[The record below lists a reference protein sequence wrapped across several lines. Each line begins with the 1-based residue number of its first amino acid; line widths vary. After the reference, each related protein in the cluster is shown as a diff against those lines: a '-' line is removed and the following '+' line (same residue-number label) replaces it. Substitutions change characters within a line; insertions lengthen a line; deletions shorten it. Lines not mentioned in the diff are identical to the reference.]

1 MRVGIGLALSP
12 GMPKTAT
19 PLRLV
24 ETVDRSDYDAS
35 IRPYVP
41 ELYGT
46 AVRLTRSRTDADDL
60 LQDTLARAWTF
71 WHRFQKGTNAR
82 AWMHRILMN
91 TFITG
96 YRRRR
101 REREIMERVAVE
113 ASREQDALPALRLSP
128 RGAQAD
134 GLGDEV
140 RAALDTIRPE
150 FRSAVELVDVQ
161 EHSYQEAAELLG
173 CPIGTIMSRLHRGR
187 RALREQLRQY
197 AVQEGYVSAAVA

>member
-1 MRVGIGLALSP
+1 
-12 GMPKTAT
+12 MPKTAT

>member
-1 MRVGIGLALSP
+1 
-12 GMPKTAT
+12 MPKTAT

-101 REREIMERVAVE
+101 REREVMERVALE
-113 ASREQDALPALRLSP
+113 AQTLPEPVAHPQVAAGASPQDA
-128 RGAQAD
+128 
-134 GLGDEV
+134 LGDEV
-140 RAALDTIRPE
+140 RAALATIRPE
-150 FRSAVELVDVQ
+150 FRCAVELVDV
-161 EHSYQEAAELLG
+161 EERSYQEAAELLG

-187 RALREQLRQY
+187 RALRDQLRTY
-197 AVQEGYVSAAVA
+197 AFEEGYVSALACSVA

>member
-1 MRVGIGLALSP
+1 MS
-12 GMPKTAT
+12 TST
-19 PLRLV
+19 TTLRLV
-24 ETVDRSDYDAS
+24 EPIDRSDYDAS
-35 IRPYVP
+35 VRPHVP

-46 AVRLTRSRTDADDL
+46 AVRLTRSRTEADDL
-60 LQDTLARAWTF
+60 LQDTLARAWVF

-101 REREIMERVAVE
+101 REREIMERVALE
-113 ASREQDALPALRLSP
+113 AQALPSPELTPSMPEDASP
-128 RGAQAD
+128 RD
-134 GLGDEV
+134 SLGDEV

-150 FRSAVELVDVQ
+150 FRSAVELVDV
-161 EHSYQEAAELLG
+161 EERSYQEAAELLG

-187 RALREQLRQY
+187 RALREQLRTY
-197 AVQEGYVSAAVA
+197 AFEEGYVSELVSSVA